1 MFDFLFFFFFQAEDG
16 IRDKLVTGVQTS
28 ALPISADREID
39 PDVVAMLGTSVALEV
54 SDIPF
59 NGPLAGVRIGRIGGQ
74 WVINP
79 TQSQLPDSDVD
90 IFLSG
95 SRDAIVMV
103 EGGARMVP
111 DDEILEALFLGHE
124 AIQPL
129 LQIQEEIRR
138 EIGKPKRQ
146 VPLAVLDP
154 AVVRRVQELA
164 SAKLNQAIEIPEK
177 LDRYK

>member
-1 MFDFLFFFFFQAEDG
+1 Q
-16 IRDKLVTGVQTS
+16 
-28 ALPISADREID
+28 
-39 PDVVAMLGTSVALEV
+39 V

-59 NGPLAGVRIGRIGGQ
+59 SGPLAGVRIGRIDSR

-79 TQSQLPDSDVD
+79 TQSQLLESDMD

-103 EGGARMVP
+103 EGGAEMVP
-111 DDEILEALFLGHE
+111 EDEILEALFTGHQ

-138 EIGKPKRQ
+138 ELGKPKRH

-154 AVVRRVQELA
+154 KVFQRVEQFALT
-164 SAKLNQAIEIPEK
+164 KLQQAIEIPEK
-177 LDRYK
+177 LERYKQIGEIKGAVVAQSLAEFPEREKEIKAAF